1 MQIAQG
7 IEMLE
12 ITAEVMGGT
21 DTLYPALL
29 WDEDHAVLVDTGY
42 PGLLDKIKKAFE
54 LAGVAWSTLDTV
66 VLTHQD
72 IDHIGG
78 LPSILDEANGT
89 IKVLTHPI
97 EQPYIEGER
106 MLLKHT
112 PEAIAAAEA
121 MLPPHVPEEWRRA
134 FLHLLAHPPK
144 AKVDAVIED
153 GQKLPVAGG
162 VIVVETPGHSPGH
175 VSLYHPASRTLI
187 AADSLTVKNGEL
199 HGPDPRVTPDMAT
212 ALSSLRKYADY
223 AVENVICY
231 HGGLYRGDAGRRIAE
246 LAEGAQ

>member
-12 ITAEVMGGT
+12 ITAEVMGRT
-21 DTLYPALL
+21 DTLYPVLL
-29 WDEDHAVLVDTGY
+29 WDEDHAMLVDTGY
-42 PGLLDKIKKAFE
+42 PGLLGKFKEAFAH
-54 LAGVAWSTLDTV
+54 AGVAWSKLDTV
-66 VLTHQD
+66 MITHQD

-78 LPSILDEANGT
+78 LPAILGESHGT
-89 IKVLTHPI
+89 IKVLAHPI

-134 FLHLLAHPPK
+134 FLHVLAHPPK
-144 AKVDAVIED
+144 AKVSALVED
-153 GQKLPVAGG
+153 GQELPVAGG
-162 VIVVETPGHSPGH
+162 VMVIETPGHSPGH
-175 VSLYHPASRTLI
+175 ICLYHPASRTLI
-187 AADSLTVKNGEL
+187 AGDSLTVKDGVL

-212 ALSSLRKYADY
+212 ALSSLRRLAGYAI
-223 AVENVICY
+223 ETVICY
-231 HGGLYRGDAGRRIAE
+231 HGGLYRGDANQRIAE
-246 LAEGAQ
+246 LAEELQ

>member
-1 MQIAQG
+1 MQIAKG

-21 DTLYPALL
+21 DTLYPVLL
-29 WDEDHAVLVDTGY
+29 WDEDHAVLVDSGY
-42 PGLLDKIKKAFE
+42 PGLLDKFKEAFA
-54 LAGVAWSTLDTV
+54 LAGVAWSKLDIV
-66 VLTHQD
+66 VITHQD

-78 LPSILDEANGT
+78 LPSILGEANGT
-89 IKVLTHPI
+89 IKILAHPI

-134 FLHLLAHPPK
+134 FLHRLAHPPK
-144 AKVDAVIED
+144 AKVDALIED
-153 GQKLPVAGG
+153 GQELPVADG
-162 VIVVETPGHSPGH
+162 VIIIETPGHSPGH
-175 VSLYHPASRTLI
+175 ISLYHPASRTLI
-187 AADSLTVKNGEL
+187 AADSLTVKDGEL
-199 HGPDPRVTPDMAT
+199 HGPDPRATQNIAT
-212 ALSSLRKYADY
+212 ALSSLRKFAGYAI
-223 AVENVICY
+223 ETVICY

-246 LAEGAQ
+246 LAEGAR

>member
-7 IEMLE
+7 IELLE

-21 DTLYPALL
+21 DSLYPVLL

-42 PGLLDKIKKAFE
+42 PGLLGKFKEAF
-54 LAGVAWSTLDTV
+54 AHTGVAWSKLDTV
-66 VLTHQD
+66 VITHQD

-78 LPSILDEANGT
+78 LPAILSEPHGT
-89 IKVLTHPI
+89 IKVLAHPI

-134 FLHLLAHPPK
+134 FLHVLAHPPK
-144 AKVDAVIED
+144 AKVDALIED
-153 GQKLPVAGG
+153 GQELPVAGG
-162 VIVVETPGHSPGH
+162 VVVIETPGHSPGH
-175 VSLYHPASRTLI
+175 ICLYHPASRTLI
-187 AADSLTVKNGEL
+187 AGDSLTVKEGVL
-199 HGPDPRVTPDMAT
+199 RGPDPRVTPDMAT
-212 ALSSLRKYADY
+212 ALSSLRRLAGY
-223 AVENVICY
+223 EIETVICY
-231 HGGLYRGDAGRRIAE
+231 HGGLYRGDANRRIAE
-246 LAEGAQ
+246 LAEGLH